1 LVRAGV
7 LRPGRPDVVAK
18 QLKALAQW
26 GPTPAAGYRAA
37 AARYGDATAV
47 VDDHETVT
55 FADFEGRA
63 TRLAH
68 ALAELGAGPE
78 VRVALLCRNHSLL
91 LEAIVACSSLG
102 AAAVLA
108 NTGMS
113 SEQVRATVEDLN
125 VRILLT
131 DAEFLPT
138 LGNLAQRVRTIVGW
152 SEPGETVIPHRL
164 TASNLVA
171 EASTRPLKPP
181 PRPGRTIVLTS
192 GTTGVP
198 LGARR
203 PNPPGLAAAAPIL
216 SRIPLRAGERMFVS
230 SPLFHTW
237 GFAAIQVGMALH
249 ATLVLRRRFD
259 PEQALRTVAEQQ
271 VTAMFV
277 VPVMLQRILDL
288 PKKVRDSYDTSSL
301 RVIASS
307 GSALPAHC
315 VTGVLDAFG
324 NVLYNLYGSTEVSW
338 ASIATPTE
346 LRAHPTTAGRPP
358 LGTRVAIL
366 DDDGHKVPTGST
378 GRIFVG
384 NDMLFDGY
392 TAQRRGDGDAPQAT
406 PHKERHGGLMATG
419 DLGWIDEDGLLYVA
433 GRDDD
438 MIVSGGENAFP
449 REVEDVIAALDG
461 VREVA
466 VTGVPDET
474 FGQRFVAYVAVE
486 PGKQGA
492 VGGESGDQRGGLTAD
507 DVKAA
512 VKSRLA
518 AFSVPR
524 DVVFVDALPRNATG
538 KVVLRELP
546 KPPEPQEPAR

>member
-1 LVRAGV
+1 MI
-7 LRPGRPDVVAK
+7 AK
-18 QLKALAQW
+18 QLIALAHW

-37 AARYGDATAV
+37 AARYGQETAV
-47 VDDHETVT
+47 IDDRETVT
-55 FADFEGRA
+55 FAELDERA

-68 ALAELGAGPE
+68 ALAAVGAGPE
-78 VRVALLCRNHSLL
+78 VRVALLCRNHSLFV
-91 LEAIVACSSLG
+91 EAIVACSSLG

-113 SEQVRATVEDLN
+113 AEQVRGTVEDLD
-125 VRILLT
+125 VRIVLA
-131 DAEFLPT
+131 DAEFLPK
-138 LGNLAQRVRTIVGW
+138 LGNLPSVRTILGW

-164 TASNLVA
+164 TASNIA
-171 EASTRPLKPP
+171 AGASTRPLDPP

-192 GTTGVP
+192 GTTGAP

-216 SRIPLRAGERMFVS
+216 SRVPLRAGERIFVC

-237 GFAAIQVGMALH
+237 GFAAIQVGLALH
-249 ATLVLRRRFD
+249 ASLVLRRRFD
-259 PEQALRTVAEQQ
+259 PEQALRVVEEHQ

-288 PKKVRDSYDTSSL
+288 PEKVRNRYDTSSL

-315 VTGVLDAFG
+315 VTGVLDTFG
-324 NVLYNLYGSTEVSW
+324 DVLYNLYGSTEVSW
-338 ASIATPTE
+338 ASMATPAE

-358 LGTRVAIL
+358 LGSRVAIF
-366 DDDGHKVPTGST
+366 DNAGDEVPTGTT

-392 TAQRRGDGDAPQAT
+392 TERRGGKGEAPLLPPQ
-406 PHKERHGGLMATG
+406 KERHGGLMATG
-419 DLGWIDEDGLLYVA
+419 DLGWINDDGLLFVA

-466 VTGVPDET
+466 VAGVPDEK
-474 FGQRFVAYVAVE
+474 FGQRFAAYVVPKPSRPSAAV
-486 PGKQGA
+486 
-492 VGGESGDQRGGLTAD
+492 TAD
-507 DVKAA
+507 GIKAA
-512 VKSRLA
+512 VKARLA
-518 AFSVPR
+518 SFSVPR

-546 KPPEPQEPAR
+546 SLRPLTR